1 MWRIAYVEGGPFVD
15 YQKILRGIALGLQRM
30 GLIENGDVP
39 VPENSED
46 VSAMWAWLSANAGG
60 TDAALP
66 SGRLLFG
73 GLGRRNPAG
82 KPRKTAHSHQG
93 AAGCGYG
100 ACLRYLGGQDLAS
113 ADIDIPVVVASVTNA
128 VEAGIIPSVE
138 DSGRD
143 NLVAV
148 IEPERFKHQVM
159 LFHDIFK
166 FKKLGIAYEDSS
178 SGRSSIALNE
188 LESASRELGVELLV
202 CNDIFDVDDPAL
214 AAARLKSCSRQAR
227 GTGCRRGI
235 SYL

>member
-1 MWRIAYVEGGPFVD
+1 MPLSASFLRTIRRLLPLIPIVCLFSAVLKTPEAFAAEASPKVWRIAYVEGGPFVD

-39 VPENSED
+39 G
-46 VSAMWAWLSANAGG
+46 AGKFRG
-60 TDAALP
+60 CFRHVGLAFRQCRRNDAALP

-178 SGRSSIALNE
+178 SGRSA
-188 LESASRELGVELLV
+188 
-202 CNDIFDVDDPAL
+202 
-214 AAARLKSCSRQAR
+214 
-227 GTGCRRGI
+227 
-235 SYL
+235 